1 MCAASQSRM
10 PAREGEAPGMTAAP
24 MRPWQNALAIVAGFL
39 VAGSL
44 LPWPARYRLTC
55 ALGAV
60 ALVLI
65 LLAARLR
72 WHAKQ
77 RSTRSLN
84 DALSRIE
91 RIRAERD
98 ARTRRR

>member
-1 MCAASQSRM
+1 MN
-10 PAREGEAPGMTAAP
+10 TVP

-39 VAGSL
+39 VAGTL
-44 LPWPARYRLTC
+44 LPWPSRYRLAC
-55 ALGAV
+55 ALGAA
-60 ALVLI
+60 ALVLV
-65 LLAARLR
+65 LFAARLSA
-72 WHAKQ
+72 HAKQ
-77 RSTRSLN
+77 RSSRSSD